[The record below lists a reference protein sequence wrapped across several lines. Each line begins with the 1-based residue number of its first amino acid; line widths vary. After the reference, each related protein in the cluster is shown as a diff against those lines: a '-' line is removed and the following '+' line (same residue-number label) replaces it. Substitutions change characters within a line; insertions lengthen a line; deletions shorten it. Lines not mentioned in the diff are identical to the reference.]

1 MDWVEAVLFVVH
13 SQQKIAGSMEHTV
26 LKTKLQ
32 PTFQLVCRTVNI
44 YKMPDI
50 LTKLTLEMPSCASG
64 LDTQECSMSCSSLL
78 Q

>member
-1 MDWVEAVLFVVH
+1 MDGVEAVLFVVH

-50 LTKLTLEMPSCASG
+50 LSKTYT
-64 LDTQECSMSCSSLL
+64 
-78 Q
+78 